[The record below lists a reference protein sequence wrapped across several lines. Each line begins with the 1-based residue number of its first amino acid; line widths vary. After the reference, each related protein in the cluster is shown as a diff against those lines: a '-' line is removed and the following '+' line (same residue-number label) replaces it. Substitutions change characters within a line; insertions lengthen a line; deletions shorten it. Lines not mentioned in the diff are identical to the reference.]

1 MSSTPS
7 PITTQEQQISSR
19 HERLYTAI
27 DLRNLSTDAPCR
39 YELKQGRLIT
49 TPLAGYEHGN
59 LTMALGA
66 PIHLFADAND
76 LGSTFAAGTG
86 FTLEENPDTVRA
98 PDIAFVRKDRLPN
111 AKLPQGYF
119 PGAPDLAVEVVSP
132 NDSASRVLDKVQD
145 WLRHGTML
153 VWVVE
158 PQTQTVTIYRADGS
172 ATVLQSDDTLTG
184 EEVLP
189 GFRYELKTL
198 FT

>member
-1 MSSTPS
+1 MITAPSSTIPN
-7 PITTQEQQISSR
+7 EQVDAE
-19 HERLYTAI
+19 HERLYTAE
-27 DLRNLSTDAPCR
+27 DLLRISADTSHR
-39 YELKQGRLIT
+39 YELEKGKLT
-49 TPLAGYEHGN
+49 MMSPAGYEHGD
-59 LTMALGA
+59 LAMALGSRMR
-66 PIHLFADAND
+66 IFAEDHQ
-76 LGSTFAAGTG
+76 LGRVSAAETG
-86 FTLEENPDTVRA
+86 FLLTRDPDTVRA
-98 PDIAFVRKDRLPN
+98 PDIAFVRKDRLPD